1 MTAAFRGSSKPAST
15 FAQRWSLREVGW
27 VFFWSLQIA
36 QIASPSYR
44 SVYIYMP
51 YKYIQYIDMN
61 EIQSESHSK
70 KTWRSSYHN
79 LEIYLVFSQ
88 TFSQAHPWNKNTRST
103 DAIYIPSKNKIL
115 LQKPFFFWWVGG
127 GEKKIACVLGEI
139 WLVVWGPV
147 VWIPA
152 IPLWKGLLLEGTPI
166 ESQTTGPQSIKSPIS
181 WLFLGVRKISPGDM
195 AAVFFHQITW
205 GSVADRLAKIST
217 DGSPEV

>member
-88 TFSQAHPWNKNTRST
+88 TFPKHTHETKTRGVLMRFTSPAKT
-103 DAIYIPSKNKIL
+103 KYSSKSRS
-115 LQKPFFFWWVGG
+115 FFG
-127 GEKKIACVLGEI
+127 
-139 WLVVWGPV
+139 
-147 VWIPA
+147 
-152 IPLWKGLLLEGTPI
+152 
-166 ESQTTGPQSIKSPIS
+166 
-181 WLFLGVRKISPGDM
+181 
-195 AAVFFHQITW
+195 
-205 GSVADRLAKIST
+205 GSVEGKKKSHVCWGKYGWWFGAPWFGFLRSLYERDCYLRVPL
-217 DGSPEV
+217 